1 MSQTSYG
8 TMFGVERVVVPKKL
22 IPYFGYLWILFSI
35 FRAWMSLANKG
46 DQIHPPKIPLDIL
59 DDSVRESFPD
69 DLGSVL

>member
-1 MSQTSYG
+1 
-8 TMFGVERVVVPKKL
+8 MFGVERVVVPKKL
-22 IPYFGYLWILFSI
+22 IPYFGYLWILLTI

-69 DLGSVL
+69 DLGSGTLGLRNRRF